1 VVNFYKVLRR
11 SPFEPL
17 KDLISKI
24 AVCVSHLDPMLTAW
38 FAEDFAAVKENFKAI
53 TVAEHEADLIKHEIR
68 DHMPRSLLL
77 PIDRMH
83 FLEITSTADKI
94 ADRCEDI
101 GYMLTIRHTILHDDL
116 KPYFRELLVKCE
128 ECYAQMVEA
137 VSHLD
142 QLLDAGF
149 SGPGADEVMAL
160 LNQVGQLEWETDK
173 IKYKLAQHLFELESE
188 INPVDLIMIHNL
200 ALQLGQFADSVEA
213 FAKQLRRTLAH

>member
-1 VVNFYKVLRR
+1 MVNFFKVLRR

-17 KDLISKI
+17 KELISKI

-38 FAEDFAAVKENFKAI
+38 FAQDFAGVKEHFKAI

-68 DHMPRSLLL
+68 DHMPRTVLL

-101 GYMLTIRHTILHDDL
+101 GYMLTIRNTILHDDL
-116 KPYFRELLVKCE
+116 KPHFRELLAKCE
-128 ECYAQMVEA
+128 ECYAKMVEA

-149 SGPGADEVMAL
+149 SGPAAEEVMAL
-160 LNQVGQLEWETDK
+160 INQVGHLEWETDK
-173 IKYKLAQHLFELESE
+173 IKYKLAQHLFELEGE
-188 INPVDLIMIHNL
+188 INAVDLLMIHNL
-200 ALQLGQFADSVEA
+200 SLQLGQFADSVEA
-213 FAKQLRRTLAH
+213 FSKQLRRTLAH

>member
-1 VVNFYKVLRR
+1 MVNFFKVLRR

-17 KDLISKI
+17 KELTNKI

-38 FAEDFAAVKENFKAI
+38 FNQDFSSVKEHFKAI

-68 DHMPRSLLL
+68 DNMPRSILM
-77 PIDRMH
+77 PIDRVH

-101 GYMLTIRHTILHDDL
+101 GYMLTIRNTVLHDAL
-116 KPYFRELLVKCE
+116 KPGFRELLGKCE
-128 ECYAQMVEA
+128 ACYAKMTEA

-149 SGPGADEVMAL
+149 SGPGADEVL
-160 LNQVGQLEWETDK
+160 LLINEVGQLEWETDK
-173 IKYKLAQHLFELESE
+173 IKYKLAQHMFELENE
-188 INPVDLIMIHNL
+188 IGPVDLLMIHDL
-200 ALQLGQFADSVEA
+200 AQQLGQFADGVEA
-213 FAKQLRRTLAH
+213 FSKQLRRTLAH